1 MNFVTQCALVRA
13 VLIRD
18 KLSVIC
24 VHIPTVVSECKDYGL
39 LQCDSL

>member
-1 MNFVTQCALVRA
+1 MNFITQCSLVRA

-18 KLSVIC
+18 KLSVIR
-24 VHIPTVVSECKDYGL
+24 VQILTVVGECEDYGL